1 MPSTETADEG
11 DFNMKK
17 QGQSIVAG
25 SLILLLAN
33 LLVKIIG
40 AVFKIPLV
48 SLLGNEGMG
57 YFNAAYQIYAG
68 LFVVATAG
76 LPVAVSKMVSASTVQ
91 GNTKEVKNI
100 FKCAYIMF
108 IVIGIVGSCVLY
120 FGADRLQSLTKYD
133 NTANAI
139 RTIAPAIF
147 FVSLMSVYRG
157 FFQGLSNMVP
167 TAISEV
173 TEAFAKLTVGYVC
186 AYFLIKK
193 SLPAA
198 ASGAIFG
205 VTCGTVLSCA
215 VLMLIYIKEKKNIYA
230 DMASSPDSP
239 PLGKICAELIKIA
252 IPVTISASV
261 FTLTNMID
269 YALIGRNLNSIKDF
283 LPASPTELYGM
294 YTGKAVVLYNLPP
307 TLIMALCMSLVPA
320 VSRAN
325 ALGNKQL
332 ISETA
337 TQSLKFTLM
346 FSLPCCV
353 GLFVLA
359 DPILRLLFPSNDA
372 ALLLKLLS
380 PAVLFVSMVLV
391 SNAVLQATGHVMTPV
406 INIAAG
412 GIFKV
417 IINTQLVSNPSI
429 NINGAPIGTTV
440 CYFVYMLLNLIQIKK
455 ITNAQIGFSFWIKP
469 FVSAVVM
476 AVIAYALYGVLSPV
490 LGGGKLML
498 AVLLVI
504 CGGISFVAYML
515 TLLTSGGISKDD
527 ISKMPKGDTIL
538 SILVKLKLVK

>member
-1 MPSTETADEG
+1 
-11 DFNMKK
+11 MKK

-25 SLILLLAN
+25 SLILIIAN
-33 LLVKIIG
+33 LLVKVIG

-76 LPVAVSKMVSASTVQ
+76 LPVAVSKMVSASTVK
-91 GNTKEVKNI
+91 GNLKEAKNI

-108 IVIGIVGSCVLY
+108 LVIGITGSCVLY
-120 FGADRLQSLTKYD
+120 FGAERLQALTKYD

-157 FFQGLSNMVP
+157 FFQGMSDMIP
-167 TAISEV
+167 TAVSEV
-173 TEAFAKLTVGYVC
+173 TEALTKLVVGYVC
-186 AYFLIKK
+186 AYVLIKK

-205 VTCGTVLSCA
+205 VTCGTLLSCA
-215 VLMLIYIKEKKNIYA
+215 ALMLIHTKEKKVIYA
-230 DMASSPDSP
+230 NIAKSPDSP
-239 PLGKICAELIKIA
+239 PLKSICAELIKIA
-252 IPVTISASV
+252 VPVTISASV

-325 ALGNKQL
+325 ALGNRRL
-332 ISETA
+332 ISETT

-359 DPILRLLFPSNDA
+359 EPILRLLFSSNDA
-372 ALLLKLLS
+372 AVLLKLLS

-391 SNAVLQATGHVMTPV
+391 SNAILQATGHVMTPV
-406 INIAAG
+406 VNIAAG

-417 IINTQLVSNPSI
+417 IINMNLVSNPAV

-455 ITNAQIGFSFWIKP
+455 ITDAKIGISFWIKP
-469 FVSAVVM
+469 FISAVVM
-476 AVIAYALYGVLSPV
+476 AVIAYILNALLYPMFGD
-490 LGGGKLML
+490 GKIML
-498 AVLLVI
+498 AILLVI
-504 CGGISFVAYML
+504 CGGISFAAYML
-515 TLLTSGGISKDD
+515 TLLLSGGISKDD
-527 ISKMPKGDTIL
+527 ISKLPKGETIL
-538 SILVKLKLVK
+538 IILEKLKLVK

>member
-1 MPSTETADEG
+1 M
-11 DFNMKK
+11 
-17 QGQSIVAG
+17 
-25 SLILLLAN
+25 
-33 LLVKIIG
+33 
-40 AVFKIPLV
+40 
-48 SLLGNEGMG
+48 
-57 YFNAAYQIYAG
+57 
-68 LFVVATAG
+68 FV
-76 LPVAVSKMVSASTVQ
+76 
-91 GNTKEVKNI
+91 
-100 FKCAYIMF
+100 
-108 IVIGIVGSCVLY
+108 VIGITGSCVLY
-120 FGADRLQSLTKYD
+120 FGAERLQSLTKYD

-157 FFQGLSNMVP
+157 FFQGMSNMIP
-167 TAISEV
+167 TAVSEV
-173 TEAFAKLTVGYVC
+173 TEAAAKLIVGYVC

-205 VTCGTVLSCA
+205 VTCGTILSCA
-215 VLMLIYIKEKKNIYA
+215 ALMFIYIKEKKTIYA
-230 DMASSPDSP
+230 DIAKSPDSP
-239 PLGKICAELIKIA
+239 TMGKICAELVKIA
-252 IPVTISASV
+252 VPVTISASV
-261 FTLTNMID
+261 FTLTNMVD
-269 YALIGRNLNSIKDF
+269 YALIGRNLNSIKEL

-325 ALGNKQL
+325 ALGNREL

-353 GLFVLA
+353 GLYVLA
-359 DPILRLLFPSNDA
+359 DPILLLLFPSNDA

-417 IINTQLVSNPSI
+417 IINMNLVSNPAI

-440 CYFVYMLLNLIQIKK
+440 CYFVYMFLNLVQIKK
-455 ITNAQIGFSFWIKP
+455 ITNAKIGFSFWFKP
-469 FVSAVVM
+469 FLSAGVM
-476 AVIAYALYGVLSPV
+476 VVIAYLLNSCLYPTLSDGKFAL
-490 LGGGKLML
+490 
-498 AVLLVI
+498 AILLVI
-504 CGGISFVAYML
+504 SGGVSFAAYML
-515 TLLTSGGISKDD
+515 MLLISGGITQDD
-527 ISKMPKGDTIL
+527 ISKLPKGEMIL
-538 SILVKLKLVK
+538 KILKKLKLMK

>member
-1 MPSTETADEG
+1 
-11 DFNMKK
+11 MKK

-76 LPVAVSKMVSASTVQ
+76 LPVAVSKMVSASTVK
-91 GNTKEVKNI
+91 GNLKEAKNI

-108 IVIGIVGSCVLY
+108 VIIGITGSCILY
-120 FGADRLQSLTKYD
+120 FGADRLQALTKYD

-147 FVSLMSVYRG
+147 FVSIMSVYRG
-157 FFQGLSNMVP
+157 FFQGMSNMLP
-167 TAISEV
+167 TAVSEV
-173 TEAFAKLTVGYVC
+173 TEALAKLIVGYIC

-193 SLPAA
+193 GLPAA

-215 VLMLIYIKEKKNIYA
+215 VLMFIHIKEKKSIYA
-230 DMASSPDSP
+230 DIENSPSSPS
-239 PLGKICAELIKIA
+239 LMKICTELIKIA
-252 IPVTISASV
+252 VPVTISASV

-269 YALIGRNLNSIKDF
+269 YALIGRNLNSIKAF

-307 TLIMALCMSLVPA
+307 TLITALCMSLVPA

-325 ALGNKQL
+325 ALENRRL
-332 ISETA
+332 ISETS

-359 DPILRLLFPSNDA
+359 DPILLLLFGSNDA
-372 ALLLKLLS
+372 SLLLKLLS

-417 IINTQLVSNPSI
+417 FINMNLVSNPSI
-429 NINGAPIGTTV
+429 NINGAPIGTAV
-440 CYFVYMLLNLIQIKK
+440 CYFVYMFLNLIQIKK
-455 ITNAQIGFSFWIKP
+455 ITNAKIGFSFWIKP
-469 FVSAVVM
+469 FAAAAVM
-476 AVIAYALYGVLSPV
+476 AVIAHVLSGILYPHF
-490 LGGGKLML
+490 GQGKLML
-498 AVLLVI
+498 TALLVI
-504 CGGISFVAYML
+504 CGGISFIIYML
-515 TLLTSGGISKDD
+515 ALLISGGISKDD
-527 ISKMPKGDTIL
+527 ISKLPKGTAIL
-538 SILVKLKLVK
+538 IILEKLKLLK

>member
-1 MPSTETADEG
+1 
-11 DFNMKK
+11 MKK

-25 SLILLLAN
+25 SIILLLAN
-33 LLVKIIG
+33 LLVKVIG

-76 LPVAVSKMVSASTVQ
+76 LPVAVSKMVSASTVK
-91 GNTKEVKNI
+91 GNLKEAKNI

-108 IVIGIVGSCVLY
+108 IIIGITGSSVLY
-120 FGADRLQSLTKYD
+120 FGADKLQALTKYD

-157 FFQGLSNMVP
+157 FFQGLSNMIP
-167 TAISEV
+167 TAVSEV
-173 TEAFAKLTVGYVC
+173 TEALAKLIVGYVC

-205 VTCGTVLSCA
+205 VTCGTILSCA
-215 VLMLIYIKEKKNIYA
+215 VLMFIHIKEKKNIYA
-230 DMASSPDSP
+230 DIAASPASPSM
-239 PLGKICAELIKIA
+239 KHIFAELIKIA
-252 IPVTISASV
+252 VPVTISASV

-269 YALIGRNLNSIKDF
+269 YALIGRNLNSIKDL

-325 ALGNKQL
+325 ALGDKKL

-346 FSLPCCV
+346 FSLPCCI

-359 DPILRLLFPSNDA
+359 DPILLLLFSSNDA
-372 ALLLKLLS
+372 SLLLKLLS

-417 IINTQLVSNPSI
+417 IINTHLVSNPAI

-455 ITNAQIGFSFWIKP
+455 ITDAKIGFSFWIKP
-469 FVSAVVM
+469 FISAVIM
-476 AVIAYALYGVLSPV
+476 ALIAHVTNGVLSPIF
-490 LGGGKLML
+490 GTGKLML
-498 AVLLVI
+498 AFLLVLS
-504 CGGISFVAYML
+504 GGLSFAAY
-515 TLLTSGGISKDD
+515 TLILLISGGISKDD
-527 ISKMPKGDTIL
+527 ILKMPKGNI
-538 SILVKLKLVK
+538 IFKLLNKFKLVK